1 VTRLGTSTAV
11 ALMALA
17 LGLATSPDLPLRDVQ
32 PAVGGLVAGLTALFV
47 VALLDRRAPRRLV
60 ALGTATLAL
69 AVAYDAVRGEQGTI
83 TLVQGQGTRT
93 FEEEG
98 PGGRRLGLHPLGDG
112 VVVESVEPDGTVVL
126 GQADAQ
132 RRVRVSPRRAATV
145 AGYRLGAPQRV
156 AAAGARVVLRV
167 SEGAEG
173 EVRLREGE
181 KGRAGDL
188 EITVG
193 RYFPDFALDDRQQPF
208 TRSEEPRNPA
218 ALLEVTRGT
227 ASWRV
232 FVIRAMPGVHRPQGL
247 DRTLTLVDVVA
258 DEAVK
263 LSVHREPAALL
274 AGLGLLVAAIGVA
287 WSRW

>member
-17 LGLATSPDLPLRDVQ
+17 LGLVTSPDLPPSQ
-32 PAVGGLVAGLTALFV
+32 WHPAIVVVVAGLTALFV

-60 ALGTATLAL
+60 GVGAATFAL
-69 AVAYDAVRGEQGTI
+69 AVAYDGLRGEHGSITLAPGEAVRA
-83 TLVQGQGTRT
+83 

-98 PGGRRLGLHPLGDG
+98 PGGRRRGLRPLGEAIL
-112 VVVESVEPDGTVVL
+112 VEAVEPDGTIVL
-126 GQADAQ
+126 GQPEAP

-145 AGYRLGAPQRV
+145 AGYRLGGPRRV
-156 AAAGARVVLRV
+156 GARLVLRV
-167 SEGAEG
+167 SAGAEG
-173 EVRLREGE
+173 EVALREGE
-181 KGRAGDL
+181 TGNAGDL
-188 EITVG
+188 EITVA
-193 RYFPDFALDDRQQPF
+193 RYFPDFALDEGQQPF
-208 TRSEEPRNPA
+208 SRSDAPNNPA
-218 ALLEVTRGT
+218 ALLDVTRGT

-232 FVIRAMPGVHRPQGL
+232 FVIRALPGIHHPEGL
-247 DRTLTLVDVVA
+247 DRTLTLADVA
-258 DEAVK
+258 PDEAVV

>member
-1 VTRLGTSTAV
+1 MTRLGTSTAV

-17 LGLATSPDLPLRDVQ
+17 LSLVTSPDAALLARH
-32 PAVGGLVAGLTALFV
+32 PAVAGVVAGLTALFV

-60 ALGTATLAL
+60 GVGAATFAL
-69 AVAYDAVRGEQGTI
+69 AVAYDGLRGEHGSI
-83 TLVQGQGTRT
+83 TLAPGEAVRT

-98 PGGRRLGLHPLGDG
+98 AGGRRLGLRPLGDAIAL
-112 VVVESVEPDGTVVL
+112 EAVEPDGTIVL
-126 GQADAQ
+126 GLPETQ

-145 AGYRLGAPQRV
+145 AGYRLGGPRRV
-156 AAAGARVVLRV
+156 GARLVLRV
-167 SEGAEG
+167 SAGAEG
-173 EVRLREGE
+173 EVALREGE
-181 KGRAGDL
+181 TGRAGDL
-188 EITVG
+188 EITVA
-193 RYFPDFALDDRQQPF
+193 RYFPDFALDERQQPF
-208 TRSEEPRNPA
+208 SRADAPNDPA

-232 FVIRAMPGVHRPQGL
+232 FVIRALPGIHHPEGL
-247 DRTLTLVDVVA
+247 DRTLTLVDVEP
-258 DEAVK
+258 DEAVV

>member
-17 LGLATSPDLPLRDVQ
+17 LSLVTSPDAALLARH
-32 PAVGGLVAGLTALFV
+32 PAVAGVVAGLTALFV

-60 ALGTATLAL
+60 GVGAATFAL
-69 AVAYDAVRGEQGTI
+69 AVAYDGLRGEHGSI
-83 TLVQGQGTRT
+83 TLAPGEAVRT

-98 PGGRRLGLHPLGDG
+98 AGGRRLGLRPLGDAIAL
-112 VVVESVEPDGTVVL
+112 EAVEPDGTIVL
-126 GQADAQ
+126 GLPETQ

-145 AGYRLGAPQRV
+145 AGYRLGGPRRV
-156 AAAGARVVLRV
+156 GARLVLRV
-167 SEGAEG
+167 SAGAEG
-173 EVRLREGE
+173 EVALREGE
-181 KGRAGDL
+181 TGRAGDL
-188 EITVG
+188 EITVA
-193 RYFPDFALDDRQQPF
+193 RYFPDFALDERQQPF
-208 TRSEEPRNPA
+208 SRADAPNDPA

-232 FVIRAMPGVHRPQGL
+232 FVIRALPGIHHPEGL
-247 DRTLTLVDVVA
+247 DRTLTLVDVEP
-258 DEAVK
+258 DEAVV

>member
-17 LGLATSPDLPLRDVQ
+17 LGLATSPDLPLRDAQ

-60 ALGTATLAL
+60 AVGAATFAL
-69 AVAYDAVRGEQGTI
+69 AVAYDTVRGEQGTI

-98 PGGRRLGLHPLGDG
+98 PGGRRLGLHPLGDA

-126 GQADAQ
+126 AQTDAQ
-132 RRVRVSPRRAATV
+132 RRLRVSPQRAATV
-145 AGYRLGAPQRV
+145 AGYRVGTPQRV
-156 AAAGARVVLRV
+156 AAAGARVLLRV

-173 EVRLREGE
+173 EVTLREGE

-188 EITVG
+188 QITVG
-193 RYFPDFALDDRQQPF
+193 RYFPDFALDERQQPF
-208 TRSEEPRNPA
+208 TRSDQPRNPA

-258 DEAVK
+258 DEAVR

-274 AGLGLLVAAIGVA
+274 AGVGLLVAAIGVA